1 MAFKMKGSTHYGKGN
16 TSPAK
21 AYGKPSP
28 AKDYSVDKGSHDHP
42 HGDSPNKFLGG
53 MMKKLGGAAKGMFK
67 DKGAGALLGGPLG
80 AATGLFM
87 KEDPSKGHSN
97 MHSKQIKDEADAL
110 NAKRRALIKNK
121 KTNKKSP
128 VKKDKTAEKNQFGET
143 PAEYKKRMVEMG
155 LRSPDKKKEN
165 PSQGHSNKNSK
176 AIKDEANAINA
187 KRLKTIKDKKSPTKI
202 IGTIKKGVKKVSD
215 KYKAYEKKK
224 TRESMA
230 RAANASAGTK
240 STR

>member
-87 KEDPSKGHSN
+87 KEDK
-97 MHSKQIKDEADAL
+97 E
-110 NAKRRALIKNK
+110 
-121 KTNKKSP
+121 
-128 VKKDKTAEKNQFGET
+128 EKNQFGET

-155 LRSPDKKKEN
+155 LRSPDKKK
-165 PSQGHSNKNSK
+165 PMKK
-176 AIKDEANAINA
+176 AA
-187 KRLKTIKDKKSPTKI
+187 K
-202 IGTIKKGVKKVSD
+202 
-215 KYKAYEKKK
+215 
-224 TRESMA
+224 
-230 RAANASAGTK
+230 AAS
-240 STR
+240 

>member
-16 TSPAK
+16 SAAK
-21 AYGKPSP
+21 MYGKPSP

-53 MMKKLGGAAKGMFK
+53 MMKKLGGAAKGMLKGK
-67 DKGAGALLGGPLG
+67 DGKFGIGDVGRLAMGPLG
-80 AATGLFM
+80 AAAGATGLFM
-87 KEDPSKGHSN
+87 KEDK
-97 MHSKQIKDEADAL
+97 E
-110 NAKRRALIKNK
+110 
-121 KTNKKSP
+121 
-128 VKKDKTAEKNQFGET
+128 EKNQFGET

-155 LRSPDKKKEN
+155 LRSPDKKKPIKKAVKGASKEAASEALM
-165 PSQGHSNKNSK
+165 PLSK
-176 AIKDEANAINA
+176 ASAEEKKKLN
-187 KRLKTIKDKKSPTKI
+187 KRLGSSAKKSPTKI